1 MLTNCRWPSLHFG
14 LLEGILIQDVYLIM
28 RIVQRVLFAKQIASQ
43 RLAKEELSIKHRL
56 LCRSALILWN
66 SNPRRNFT
74 VVLYPA
80 FACVQQIM
88 SMIRA
93 SSVCGLIVGVF

>member
-1 MLTNCRWPSLHFG
+1 
-14 LLEGILIQDVYLIM
+14 M

-43 RLAKEELSIKHRL
+43 RLAKEESSIKHRL
-56 LCRSALILWN
+56 LCSSALISWN
-66 SNPRRNFT
+66 PNFRRKIT
-74 VVLYPA
+74 VVSYPA